1 MAAEGLAAVG
11 DMKPKIFINQ
21 VDDAKIVDA
30 IARAER
36 QTSGEIRV
44 YISEQEAPDPLEE
57 AKKQFTLLGMEKT
70 AQRNAVLIFI
80 APQSQTFAI
89 VGDRS
94 VHLKCGDNFWEVTA
108 TKMRVLFKDAKFT
121 EALLVGIE
129 SIADVLKAH
138 FPCAKDDRNELP
150 NNLEGG

>member
-1 MAAEGLAAVG
+1 
-11 DMKPKIFINQ
+11 MKPKIFINQ

-44 YISEQEAPDPLEE
+44 YISEQDAPDALAE

-80 APQSQTFAI
+80 APKTQTFAI
-89 VGDRS
+89 WGDRA
-94 VHLKCGDNFWEVTA
+94 VHLKCGENFWEVTA
-108 TKMRVLFKDAKFT
+108 TRMRPLFKESKFT
-121 EALLVGIE
+121 EALLLAIQTIGE
-129 SIADVLKAH
+129 VLKTH
-138 FPCAKDDRNELP
+138 FPCAPNDRNELP
-150 NNLEGG
+150 NTLEGG